1 MSNNE
6 RESLMF
12 WKMIL
17 FAFLDEKSMLGKYVA
32 QASSQ
37 LA

>member
-6 RESLMF
+6 RESLMI

-17 FAFLDEKSMLGKYVA
+17 LALDEKSMLGEYVA
-32 QASSQ
+32 WASS
-37 LA
+37 